1 MRILLVEDDKIVG
14 EALVAALKHEQHAVD
29 WAKDGIT
36 ADKMLVSTEY
46 QAVLLDLTL
55 PGRDGLDLLRDL
67 RNRGSRVPV
76 IVMTSR
82 DAVVER
88 VRGLDLGA
96 DDYVVKPVNI
106 SELLARLRAAVRRQG
121 GQARAVLTNGQV
133 SLDPVTHEAR
143 LGDRSF
149 ALTRREF
156 AVLHALL
163 LRPGAML
170 GREELKNRVYAAHE
184 VVEENAIDFVI
195 HGLRKKLGQ
204 DVIKNVRGVG
214 WRVDRGT

>member
-1 MRILLVEDDKIVG
+1 MRILLVEDDKIIG

-67 RNRGSRVPV
+67 R
-76 IVMTSR
+76 
-82 DAVVER
+82 DAVVEQR

-96 DDYVVKPVNI
+96 DDYVAKPLDI

-121 GQARAVLTNGQV
+121 GQARAVLTNGAWRT
-133 SLDPVTHEAR
+133 DPV
-143 LGDRSF
+143 L
-149 ALTRREF
+149 
-156 AVLHALL
+156 LHAANSLCCMRCSCDL
-163 LRPGAML
+163 EPCW
-170 GREELKNRVYAAHE
+170 EERN
-184 VVEENAIDFVI
+184 
-195 HGLRKKLGQ
+195 
-204 DVIKNVRGVG
+204 
-214 WRVDRGT
+214 